1 MKEYRIVIIQRQC
14 SQEFVQFLKT
24 ISDFRWIGFV
34 RLCVGLVKLT
44 QNSFTIPITKV
55 NQKDQPKITT
65 SLRGADRRRGNPVVH
80 RTSRIIDRIATSGFA
95 LLAMTW

>member
-14 SQEFVQFLKT
+14 SQEIVQFLKT
-24 ISDFRWIGFV
+24 IFDLRWIGFV

-65 SLRGADRRRGNPVVH
+65 SLRGPTGDVAIPWSIVHPGSSTGLPRRVLP
-80 RTSRIIDRIATSGFA
+80 SSQ
-95 LLAMTW
+95 